1 MSEDLW
7 QKMTLLYHAS
17 CVYRHVTYGLKAKK
31 WHFEV
36 VPRLDARNYAPD
48 VEKYRAGDHRPCL
61 ISLLFLHPKESFPCL
76 LVGFS

>member
-1 MSEDLW
+1 MAKNDVVI
-7 QKMTLLYHAS
+7 S
-17 CVYRHVTYGLKAKK
+17 CVMCVSSCHLRIESKNG
-31 WHFEV
+31 HFEV
-36 VPRLDARNYAPD
+36 VHRLDARNYAPD